1 MYSFYR
7 YSEVVFQDN
16 GVRERIKEQ
25 EFHSLLA
32 TALPYLTVDPERP
45 QGPQDFFKE
54 KIHEK
59 VANDI
64 DSGLAVLRRQILEG
78 THSIFEKYLCHV
90 VRVYLHT
97 FPELLMD
104 IDKQVPFR
112 TVAELRG
119 QCLHIR
125 SRRGNRSQPFQQAKL
140 KGKERLPRET
150 TETHPPRRSMEL
162 RG

>member
-32 TALPYLTVDPERP
+32 TALPYLTVDPEKP

-64 DSGLAVLRRQILEG
+64 DSGLAVCADKFLRQHTPFSRS
-78 THSIFEKYLCHV
+78 TFVMWSVSIY
-90 VRVYLHT
+90 T
-97 FPELLMD
+97 
-104 IDKQVPFR
+104 
-112 TVAELRG
+112 
-119 QCLHIR
+119 R
-125 SRRGNRSQPFQQAKL
+125 SRSY
-140 KGKERLPRET
+140 
-150 TETHPPRRSMEL
+150 
-162 RG
+162 